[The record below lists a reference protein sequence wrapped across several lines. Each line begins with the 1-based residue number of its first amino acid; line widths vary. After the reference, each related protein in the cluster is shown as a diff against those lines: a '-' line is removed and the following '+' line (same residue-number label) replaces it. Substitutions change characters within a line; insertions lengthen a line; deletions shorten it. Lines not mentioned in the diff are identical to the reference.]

1 LQNAGIKFH
10 HTSAKSQDCRNG
22 DPALFT
28 KTLSPACILLQIKL
42 TDVLAS
48 SALFK
53 FTRIQWY
60 PKAKHSTIITISSIT
75 LGGPWP
81 IIYINK

>member
-1 LQNAGIKFH
+1 LQNTGIKFL
-10 HTSAKSQDCRNG
+10 HTSAQSQDCRNG

-48 SALFK
+48 SAYLNPQEFNGILRQN
-53 FTRIQWY
+53 TA
-60 PKAKHSTIITISSIT
+60 PSLPSA
-75 LGGPWP
+75 L
-81 IIYINK
+81 